1 MLFPILFLLIFG
13 EVRLLYIRTSDIPR
27 GGLDVVAS
35 RGKTWIPGVLEG
47 LNAYPLRTC
56 RMRSLTLF
64 LSLEGR
70 NLEASGSFS
79 AEGEGECDRCADPVV
94 VELARDFRT
103 VFVPA
108 SRDPDEEEDLELG
121 GGDMDISFYD
131 GAGIEVDDIFWEQ
144 VALALP
150 TKVLCREDCRGIC
163 PQCGAD
169 RNRSECRCSG
179 EVREGPFDVL
189 KTLRKEKE

>member
-1 MLFPILFLLIFG
+1 
-13 EVRLLYIRTSDIPR
+13 LYIRTSDIPR

-35 RGKTWIPGVLEG
+35 RGTMWIPGLLEG
-47 LNAYPLRTC
+47 MNAYPLRTC
-56 RMRSLTLF
+56 RMLSLSLF

-70 NLEASGSFS
+70 DLEASGSFC
-79 AEGEGECDRCADPVV
+79 ARGEGECDRCADPVV
-94 VELARDFRT
+94 VELAREFRT
-103 VFVPA
+103 VFIPS
-108 SRDPDEEEDLELG
+108 SRDPDEAGDRELR
-121 GGDMDISFYD
+121 GGDLDISFYD
-131 GAGIEVDDIFWEQ
+131 GGGIEVDDIFWEQ

-169 RNRSECRCSG
+169 RNRSECCCSG
-179 EVREGPFDVL
+179 ETERGPFDVL